1 MPRALTVKAGP
12 QPQPQPQPPLPA
24 AARLLNVP
32 HHPVTMQAWAAV
44 AAPCQ
49 TGRPAVPV
57 PVTAATT
64 RGPVMKVMGCMM
76 VST

>member
-1 MPRALTVKAGP
+1 MKAGP
-12 QPQPQPQPPLPA
+12 RRQRPLPA

-32 HHPVTMQAWAAV
+32 HRLVSMPAWVAV

-49 TGRPAVPV
+49 TGPPAAPA

-64 RGPVMKVMGCMM
+64 QGPAMKLMGYMM
-76 VST
+76 VIICHPI